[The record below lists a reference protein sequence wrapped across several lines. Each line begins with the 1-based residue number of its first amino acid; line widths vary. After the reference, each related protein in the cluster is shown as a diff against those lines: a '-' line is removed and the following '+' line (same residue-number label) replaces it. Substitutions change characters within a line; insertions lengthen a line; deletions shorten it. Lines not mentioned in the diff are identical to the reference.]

1 MPFGLFKKRQDEA
14 QQAPGPGVT
23 AAPGPGGG
31 VAFDGLTEEW
41 RLVGIMHVDG
51 RLSDA
56 LNRRE
61 AIAISDVSW
70 APADGSAPF
79 EPVPGLKSVDPY
91 DLIVVLAGEG
101 TLPSLTDAEKAAHR
115 IHKIPYDVQLDA
127 PPFRIVG
134 TVHLHPGTDPDRIL
148 DRSTELF
155 VPVTDAAAYIGVREI
170 EAPGVEVML
179 VNRSYVREVRQMDRQ
194 TRQPMP
200 SFPPRQ
206 GSGPDEVA

>member
-14 QQAPGPGVT
+14 QQAPGPG
-23 AAPGPGGG
+23 ALPAPGPSGG

-101 TLPSLTDAEKAAHR
+101 TLPTLTEAEKAAHR
-115 IHKIPYDVQLDA
+115 IHKIPYDVQLEA
-127 PPFRIVG
+127 PPFRVVG

-155 VPVTDAAAYIGVREI
+155 VPMTDATAFIGTHQVD
-170 EAPGVEVML
+170 APGVEVLL
-179 VNRSYVREVRQMDRQ
+179 VNRSYVREVRQVDRQ
-194 TRQPMP
+194 ARQALGQPGP
-200 SFPPRQ
+200 L
-206 GSGPDEVA
+206 SGAGADER